1 MYRTRRKRN
10 GIPKGRSD
18 FGAILGMFNM
28 TMGVGGIFQL
38 AVSLVYD
45 STGSYYPAWI
55 AMSVLVSISVII
67 FAASVRPLKR

>member
-1 MYRTRRKRN
+1 
-10 GIPKGRSD
+10 
-18 FGAILGMFNM
+18 MFNM